1 MNIIILTKKDRLNDD
16 YYHLN
21 DERYLHIRDIL
32 KLSEKDF
39 CEIGLLN
46 GPCGKA
52 SVKNIDSEKV
62 ILKIDELYRV
72 KEPEKGIEIICALPR
87 PQTLKKVLSNCAT
100 MGVSKISL
108 IRSEKVEKSYF
119 QSPLLEKRNYDKY
132 LIEGLSQGKRTL
144 LPEVDIHKKFK
155 PFFENRFPENN
166 SVCIL
171 AIPEAENYLSTY
183 SLSNKNLI
191 IAIGPEAGWNEFEIN
206 FMKNAGFTEF
216 KLSEN
221 TLRVE
226 NAVVSVLAQIEL
238 LRNTDK

>member
-1 MNIIILTKKDRLNDD
+1 MNIIILTKEDRIKDDL
-16 YYHLN
+16 YHLN
-21 DERYLHIRDIL
+21 DERYFHIRDIL
-32 KLSEKDF
+32 KLNETDV
-39 CEIGLLN
+39 CEIGMLN

-52 SVKNIDSEKV
+52 SVRNIDSEKV
-62 ILKIDELYRV
+62 ILKIDELYPI

-132 LIEGLSQGKRTL
+132 LIEGLSQGKRTH
-144 LPEVDIHKKFK
+144 LPDVEIHKKFK
-155 PFFENRFPENN
+155 PFFESRFPEND
-166 SVCIL
+166 SVYIL
-171 AIPEAENYLSTY
+171 AIPEAEDYLSA
-183 SLSNKNLI
+183 SIISEKNLI

-206 FMKNAGFTEF
+206 FMKNAGFSEF

-238 LRNTDK
+238 LRNTVK